1 MKINNVEYGGQD
13 VKGLTFTLNT
23 TGSPVE
29 GDAVTITGDGEVGR
43 GADTNPLYGKL
54 VKIELNAALAP
65 SGKCTVERTGIVN
78 FKKTAAAIAAGLQ
91 ELVVDGAG
99 LVKVGV
105 GGRTVNVIGSGT
117 IDSVEYVS
125 VDLD

>member
-23 TGSPVE
+23 TGTPAE
-29 GDAVTITGDGEVGR
+29 DDAVVITADGEVGR
-43 GADTNPLYGKL
+43 GADANPLYGKL
-54 VKIELNAALAP
+54 VKIELDAALQPA
-65 SGKCTVERTGIVN
+65 GKCTVERTGIIN
-78 FKKTAAAIAAGLQ
+78 FKKTAAAITAGPQ

-105 GGRTVNVIGSGT
+105 GGRKAYVIGSGIVDGT
-117 IDSVEYVS
+117 EYVS
-125 VDLD
+125 VDLG